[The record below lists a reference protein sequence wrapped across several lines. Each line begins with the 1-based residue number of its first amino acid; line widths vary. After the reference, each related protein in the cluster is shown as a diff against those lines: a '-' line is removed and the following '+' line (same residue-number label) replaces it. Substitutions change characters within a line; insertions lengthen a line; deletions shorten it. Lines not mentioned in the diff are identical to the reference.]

1 MFYFRVYCL
10 VNGIGRAGEVTMAEK
25 RLMHAML
32 FDSQEGEEELR
43 VDCAIDDEGSL
54 HVMQVSSGPLTS
66 WCFEESEHSVE
77 TIVPVQSVSGLLD
90 HLELETPGQ
99 LLAALQIDYAGR
111 YEASQLIRSL
121 VREAGGEYEV
131 VEHAVQR

>member
-1 MFYFRVYCL
+1 
-10 VNGIGRAGEVTMAEK
+10 MAEK

-32 FDSQEGEEELR
+32 FDSREGEEDLR
-43 VDCAIDDEGSL
+43 IDCTIDDEGGL

-66 WCFEESEHSVE
+66 WCFKEPAHSVE
-77 TIVPVQSVSGLLD
+77 TIVPVQSVHRLLD
-90 HLELETPGQ
+90 HLELDTPRQ

-121 VREAGGEYEV
+121 VHEAGGEYGV